1 MTSNHLNTN
10 KVKFLIEDDEW
21 ELLKMFSDELLAF
34 REATEEF
41 SKSKSMTLSNV
52 LGLYGLLVEQLD
64 SLIF

>member
-1 MTSNHLNTN
+1 MTSNHVNTN

-21 ELLKMFSDELLAF
+21 ELLKIFSDELLAF
-34 REATEEF
+34 LEATEEF